1 MKPADVL
8 RMAIGLLRIR
18 LTYYLHEW
26 PSGRR
31 KPQLW
36 SNVAIVLLA
45 AMLVAMLAAAALVA
59 LLSAVS

>member
-1 MKPADVL
+1 
-8 RMAIGLLRIR
+8 MAIGLLRIR